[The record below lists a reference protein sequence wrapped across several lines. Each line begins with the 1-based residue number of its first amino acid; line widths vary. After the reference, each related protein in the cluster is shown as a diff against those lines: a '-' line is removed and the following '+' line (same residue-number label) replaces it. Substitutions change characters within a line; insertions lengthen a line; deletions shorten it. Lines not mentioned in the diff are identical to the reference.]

1 MANLAVQTIG
11 RDSGAEI
18 TLTPCAELGDTMPNE
33 GVRPRRQLVIVN
45 GSSGSTDV
53 VIAPGGNGALEVG
66 DGSLV
71 NLESETIALG
81 ASEQFVTG
89 FLSPNRFGDAPTV
102 LADPHEDISVAWI
115 ELGA

>member
-1 MANLAVQTIG
+1 MANLPVQTIG

-33 GVRPRRQLVIVN
+33 GVRPRRQLLVVN
-45 GSSGSTDV
+45 GSVGATD
-53 VIAPGGNGALEVG
+53 ITITPGGNGALEVG

-71 NLESETIALG
+71 NLESEIIALG
-81 ASEQFVTG
+81 AGDQFVTG

-102 LADPHEDISVAWI
+102 LASPFADISVAWI